1 MSELKGL
8 AVVLAAGEGT
18 RMRSS
23 MPKVL
28 HAIAGRSLLGHVMA
42 GLDDFA
48 DMDCALVVGP
58 GMEAAEAE
66 AKTIRPDVS
75 SFVQSARLGTAHA
88 TLAARSA
95 IESANGPVLVLYG
108 DTPLLG
114 SDTLRRVLGAIEE
127 GADVVVLG
135 FEPADPDGY
144 GRLLLDASGALT
156 EIREHRDA
164 SQAERAVR
172 LCNSGVMAFRSDLAL
187 DLLAEVGNDNAKGE
201 YYLTDT
207 VAIARAK
214 GLQAAVIV
222 CDEGEVA
229 GVNDRMQL
237 ARLEAAYQA
246 RKRAELMRRG
256 VTMIAPETVILN
268 YDTEIA
274 SDTLIEPF
282 VVFGPGVSVAE
293 GATIRSFSHLESAE
307 IGEGAVVG
315 PYARLRPGSEIG
327 PGAKIGNFVETK
339 NARIEPGAKVNH
351 LTYIGDARIGAG
363 ANIGAGT
370 ITCNYD
376 GFAKNHTDIGE
387 GAFIGSNSALVAPVK
402 IGDGAYIG
410 SGSVISRDVESGSLA
425 VTRSEQREM
434 VGWAERMRRRRENS
448 KAKSGR

>member
-1 MSELKGL
+1 MSELQGL

-18 RMRSS
+18 RMRSGV
-23 MPKVL
+23 PKVL

-42 GLDDFA
+42 SLEDFG

-66 AKTIRPDVS
+66 AKAIRPDVS
-75 SFVQSARLGTAHA
+75 SFVQTERLGTAHA
-88 TLAARSA
+88 TLAARAA
-95 IESANGPVLVLYG
+95 IESANGPLLVLYG

-114 SDTLRRVLGAIEE
+114 SDTLRRVLQAIEE
-127 GADVVVLG
+127 GADLVVLG

-144 GRLLLDASGALT
+144 GRLLLDGAGTLT

-172 LCNSGVMAFRSDLAL
+172 LCNSGVMAFRSGLAL
-187 DLLAEVGNDNAKGE
+187 DLLAEIDNDNAKGE
-201 YYLTDT
+201 FYLTDT
-207 VAIARAK
+207 VAIARSK
-214 GLQAAVIV
+214 GQRAAVIV
-222 CDEGEVA
+222 CDADEVA
-229 GVNDRMQL
+229 GVNDRAQL
-237 ARLEAAYQA
+237 ARLETVYQA
-246 RKRAELMRRG
+246 RRREELMDRG
-256 VTMIAPETVILN
+256 VTMIAPETVILSH
-268 YDTEIA
+268 DTEIA
-274 SDTLIEPF
+274 PDTLIEPF
-282 VVFGPGVSVAE
+282 VVFGPEVSVAE
-293 GATIRSFSHLESAE
+293 GATIRSFSHLEGTVV
-307 IGEGAVVG
+307 GEGAVVG
-315 PYARLRPGSEIG
+315 PYARLRPGSAIG

-339 NARIEPGAKVNH
+339 KAHIEPGAKVNH

-376 GFAKNHTDIGE
+376 GFAKHHTDIGE

-410 SGSVISRDVESGSLA
+410 SGSVISGDVEAGSLA

-434 VGWAERMRRRRENS
+434 AGWAERMRRRRERG